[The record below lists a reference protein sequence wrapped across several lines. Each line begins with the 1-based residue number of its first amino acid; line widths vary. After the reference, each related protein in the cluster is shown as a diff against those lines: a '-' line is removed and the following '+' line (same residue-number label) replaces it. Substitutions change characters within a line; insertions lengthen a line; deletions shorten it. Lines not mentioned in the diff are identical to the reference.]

1 MSYNNT
7 NNNNNTNKYKLAE
20 QPGLSGIVSS
30 SIGITQYIAFFIINK
45 VISVLGIDTSGKDLN
60 NLLDEINR
68 VIEDPVTRQKFL
80 MVMNSIA
87 EILVILVDELSGPL
101 KEATSIFIDLGQEAS
116 VKLAKT
122 FVAAAID
129 ALGVVPGVGEVVE
142 GIKFFDDVAKQ
153 IQASINVFLKTFT
166 LLTNVLGA
174 NLDSFNSIKSRIQG
188 NVDQIKSQFEGINLP
203 ELPAMPNMPN
213 LPAMPALPTMP
224 SLPAMPN
231 YQAPSIPSAP
241 SLPSAPSYQ
250 APTPSYQ
257 APTPSY
263 QAPSYQQIG
272 GIKNIKKNI
281 NKTSKRITKNLN
293 MFYNRTYKTN
303 KTHRI
308 NK

>member
-1 MSYNNT
+1 MSYNN
-7 NNNNNTNKYKLAE
+7 NNTNNKYKLAE

-45 VISVLGIDTSGKDLN
+45 ITSVLGIDTSGKDLN

-68 VIEDPVTRQKFL
+68 VIEDPVTRKKFL

-101 KEATSIFIDLGQEAS
+101 REATSIFIDLGQEAS

-203 ELPAMPNMPN
+203 TLPELPAMPAMPN
-213 LPAMPALPTMP
+213 LPNMPALP
-224 SLPAMPN
+224 SF
-231 YQAPSIPSAP
+231 QALTP
-241 SLPSAPSYQ
+241 SLPSAP
-250 APTPSYQ
+250 PM
-257 APTPSY
+257 PSY

-293 MFYNRTYKTN
+293 MFYNRSYKTN

>member
-203 ELPAMPNMPN
+203 ALPAMPNMPALPNLPN
-213 LPAMPALPTMP
+213 LPAMP

-231 YQAPSIPSAP
+231 YQAPSLPSAP
-241 SLPSAPSYQ
+241 SLPTAPSF
-250 APTPSYQ
+250 Q

-293 MFYNRTYKTN
+293 MFYNRSYKTN

>member
-203 ELPAMPNMPN
+203 TLPELPAMPAMPN
-213 LPAMPALPTMP
+213 LPNMPALP
-224 SLPAMPN
+224 SF
-231 YQAPSIPSAP
+231 QALTP
-241 SLPSAPSYQ
+241 SLPSAP
-250 APTPSYQ
+250 PM
-257 APTPSY
+257 PSY

-293 MFYNRTYKTN
+293 MFYNRSYKTN

>member
-7 NNNNNTNKYKLAE
+7 NNTNNKYKLAE

-45 VISVLGIDTSGKDLN
+45 ITSVLGIDTSGKDLN

-68 VIEDPVTRQKFL
+68 VIEDPVTRKKFL

-122 FVAAAID
+122 FVAASID
-129 ALGVVPGVGEVVE
+129 ALGVVPGVGEVIE

-203 ELPAMPNMPN
+203 ELPAMPAMPN
-213 LPAMPALPTMP
+213 LPAMSALPTMP

-241 SLPSAPSYQ
+241 PMPSYQ
-250 APTPSYQ
+250 A
-257 APTPSY
+257 PSY

>member
-7 NNNNNTNKYKLAE
+7 NNTNNKYKLAE

-45 VISVLGIDTSGKDLN
+45 ITSVLGIDTSGKDLN

-68 VIEDPVTRQKFL
+68 VIEDPVTRKKFL

-122 FVAAAID
+122 FVAASID
-129 ALGVVPGVGEVVE
+129 ALGVVPGVGEVIE

-188 NVDQIKSQFEGINLP
+188 NVDQIKSQLEGINLP
-203 ELPAMPNMPN
+203 ALPEMPALPAMPDLPN
-213 LPAMPALPTMP
+213 MP
-224 SLPAMPN
+224 SLPAMPSFQAPTPN
-231 YQAPSIPSAP
+231 YQAP
-241 SLPSAPSYQ
+241 SLPSAP
-250 APTPSYQ
+250 PMPSYQ
-257 APTPSY
+257 APSY

-293 MFYNRTYKTN
+293 MFYNRSYKPN

>member
-1 MSYNNT
+1 MSYN
-7 NNNNNTNKYKLAE
+7 NNNNNTTNNKYKLAE

-80 MVMNSIA
+80 KVMNSIA

-129 ALGVVPGVGEVVE
+129 ALGVVPGLGEVVE

-174 NLDSFNSIKSRIQG
+174 NLDSFNSIKTRIQG
-188 NVDQIKSQFEGINLP
+188 NVDQIQSQFEGINLP
-203 ELPAMPNMPN
+203 ELPAMPNMP
-213 LPAMPALPTMP
+213 ALPNMP

-231 YQAPSIPSAP
+231 YQAPTPSIPTAPPMPRLPSAP
-241 SLPSAPSYQ
+241 SLPTA
-250 APTPSYQ
+250 
-257 APTPSY
+257 PSY